1 MMFMMRSQNGLCLTT
16 LVGLCLWL
24 LPVESFAEVTRHY
37 TIEGFEA
44 LLDGNPETTA
54 LTQDGG
60 IILGPVA
67 RDRLVQ
73 PESSFSAAT
82 AQGKK
87 VVVARVDGSAVVAVN
102 PAGKEK
108 VLYEAKESMIT
119 DLLSV
124 GNAIYVATGPSARI
138 YRINKSGKAKLFYEA
153 EVEHIWDMTP
163 GPKGSIFCVTGGPG
177 QVIQIDAKGKGRV
190 LLESEQTHLRSVLFN
205 RDHGLFVGGG
215 ERGVL
220 LHARV
225 GSLKKFRA
233 LYDTLQREVTSLV
246 VQGDYV
252 YVVGVSGAEAL
263 ASGGGGGGEKK
274 GKSGSKRKESRVSS
288 QLAEVALDG
297 TAQILA
303 GSNDEVIFS
312 MVVDAR
318 GNLLVST
325 GATGRADP
333 RGRIYSINPRDRVI
347 SLVYQ
352 SPSKMITHLLNLPGK
367 ALAAVASGGG
377 RITQIVGGYAPKG
390 EYVSAPF
397 DIHINA
403 SFGALD
409 LLGEFPAGSDA
420 TLALRTGQTSVPDE
434 TWSEWSAEIPK
445 ESLKAP
451 KVPNGR
457 YGQLR
462 VTLKTKKGESPTV
475 RRVRVAYLRKN
486 LPPFVS
492 DVYSLEKGI
501 ALVPMT
507 RSPAKMRTINL
518 REKKPNGA
526 GKNKKSGGMGA
537 KAREVAQEGALTLR
551 WRAEDPNDDEL
562 RYGLDIRRTGNR
574 DWQVIDDEME
584 VPFYT
589 LQSSQLPDGH
599 YRFRVR
605 ASDALSNPV
614 GLGLE
619 DERESFS
626 ILIDNQPPEF
636 TRIKTSRKGNSMIAR
651 VVVNDSVGPLTDA
664 RFSLDGQRFQHLLP
678 DDGLLDGR
686 EESFTIHLEGL
697 EPGPHTLTVRVLD
710 SADNEAVGESVFEMK

>member
-1 MMFMMRSQNGLCLTT
+1 MMSMMRSKNGLCLTT

-24 LPVESFAEVTRHY
+24 IPQAGFAEVTRHY

-44 LLDGNPETTA
+44 MLDGNPETTA

-60 IILGPVA
+60 IVLAPVS

-82 AQGKK
+82 AQGRN
-87 VVVARVDGSAVVAVN
+87 VVVARVDESAVVVVN
-102 PAGKEK
+102 QAGKEK
-108 VLYEAKESMIT
+108 VLYKAKEGMIT

-138 YRINKSGKAKLFYEA
+138 YRINKSGKAKLFFEA
-153 EVEHIWDMTP
+153 EAEHIWDMTP

-190 LLESEQTHLRSVLFN
+190 LLESEQTHLRSVLYH
-205 RDHGLFVGGG
+205 REHGLFVGGG

-220 LHARV
+220 LHARI

-246 VQGDYV
+246 VVGDYV

-263 ASGGGGGGEKK
+263 ASEGGRGQKK
-274 GKSGSKRKESRVSS
+274 GKSGSKPKESRVSS

-312 MVVDAR
+312 VVVDAR
-318 GNLLVST
+318 GDLLVST
-325 GATGRADP
+325 GATGREDP
-333 RGRIYSINPRDRVI
+333 RGRIYSINPRERVI

-352 SPSKMITHLLNLPGK
+352 SPSRMITHLLNLPGK

-377 RITQIVGGYAPKG
+377 RITQIVGGYGAKG
-390 EYVSAPF
+390 EYISAPF

-403 SFGALD
+403 RFGAMD

-420 TLALRTGQTSVPDE
+420 TLALRTGQTAVPDE
-434 TWSEWSAEIPK
+434 TWSEWSAEISK
-445 ESLKAP
+445 ESLEAP
-451 KVPNGR
+451 KVQNGR
-457 YGQLR
+457 YAQLR
-462 VTLKTKKGESPTV
+462 VTLKAGKGETPTV
-475 RRVRVAYLRKN
+475 HRVRVAYLRKN

-492 DVYSLEKGI
+492 DVFSLEKGI
-501 ALVPMT
+501 ALVPLT
-507 RSPAKMRTINL
+507 RSPAKTRTINL
-518 REKKPNGA
+518 REKKPNA
-526 GKNKKSGGMGA
+526 RGKKKKSGGMGA
-537 KAREVAQEGALTLR
+537 KAREVAEEGALTLR

-562 RYGLDIRRTGNR
+562 RYGLDIRRSGNR

-636 TRIKTSRKGNSMIAR
+636 TRIKTSQKGTTMTAR
-651 VVVNDSVGPLTDA
+651 VVVSDSVGPLTDA

-678 DDGLLDGR
+678 DDGVLDGR
-686 EESFTIHLEGL
+686 QEAFTIRLEGL
-697 EPGPHTLTVRVLD
+697 DPGPHTLTVRVLD